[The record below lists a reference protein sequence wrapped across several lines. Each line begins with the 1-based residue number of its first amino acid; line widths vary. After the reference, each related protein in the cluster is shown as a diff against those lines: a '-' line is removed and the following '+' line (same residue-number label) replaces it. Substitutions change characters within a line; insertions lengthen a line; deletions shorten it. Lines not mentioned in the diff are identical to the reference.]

1 MQMNSRRSFIKSAA
15 ALAGSALAPNLLL
28 GQKDALKQL
37 NVAVIGC
44 SGKGFSDLQEIA
56 TGNHISFLCDIDQG
70 RAKRAMDAFP
80 QAKYFSDY
88 REMFASVADQIDVVT
103 VSTPDHMH
111 FPIAVEAIRLGKPV
125 MVQKPLCNNLWEA
138 RALADYAKEKNVLTV
153 MGNQGA
159 TLEGTRILREWIESG
174 VIGEVTEVYYWTNR
188 PIWPQGAGL
197 QFPAQPVP
205 AEIHWDVWQGTV
217 ATERPYNPDIHPF
230 KWRGFWDYGCGALGD
245 IGCHSFNSAFWALDL
260 NGDFVVEASK
270 VSEFDDIIAPMRSTL
285 IYQFPAKG
293 KRGAV
298 KVVWQDGV
306 NDPNTD
312 KEFVRPPGIPTDL
325 ELNSDFGQVFVG
337 TKGVLF
343 VNDAY
348 CGTSPKVFPESLM
361 QEARKTP
368 KVYPRVTGGPTQEL
382 CRAIRGDG
390 PKPVSNFVDHAGPL
404 TEMVLVGNL
413 AVRLGKK
420 IDWDMKNMDAR
431 GLPELKS
438 MLKRKYRAGW
448 EPKLV

>member
-1 MQMNSRRSFIKSAA
+1 MNSRRSFIKSAA

-56 TGNHISFLCDIDQG
+56 PGNHISFLCDIDQG

-125 MVQKPLCNNLWEA
+125 MVQKPLCNNLWET
-138 RALADYAKEKNVLTV
+138 RALANYAKEKNVLTV

-188 PIWPQGAGL
+188 PIWPQGMGL
-197 QFPAQPVP
+197 QFPAQPIP

>member
-1 MQMNSRRSFIKSAA
+1 MNSRRSFIKSAA

-44 SGKGFSDLQEIA
+44 SGRGFSDLQEIA
-56 TGNHISFLCDIDQG
+56 PGNHISFLCDIDQG

-138 RALADYAKEKNVLTV
+138 RALANYAKEKNVLTV

-174 VIGEVTEVYYWTNR
+174 VIGEVTEVHYWTNR
-188 PIWPQGAGL
+188 PIWPQGVGL

-205 AEIHWDVWQGTV
+205 PGINWDVWQGTV
-217 ATERPYNPDIHPF
+217 ATERPYNPGIHPF

-260 NGDFVVEASK
+260 SGDFVVEASK
-270 VSEFDDIIAPMRSTL
+270 VAEFDDVIAPLRSTL

-413 AVRLGKK
+413 AVRLGKR
-420 IDWDMKNMDAR
+420 IDWDMKKIDAR
-431 GLPELKS
+431 GLPEVQS
-438 MLKRKYRAGW
+438 MIKRKYRAGW